1 MAKKSTV
8 TEIKE
13 EVEVVEEAKVEA
25 PTITEI
31 KTRTIIANAPTAFR
45 KTANLE
51 NKYVVS
57 LMPTGIAYEIEK
69 EVSNKIYGSFYK
81 LKNGFYI
88 TKDGNYTLN

>member
-1 MAKKSTV
+1 MAKKSTA
-8 TEIKE
+8 TEVKKE
-13 EVEVVEEAKVEA
+13 VIEETKVEA
-25 PTITEI
+25 PAIAEV
-31 KTRTIIANAPTAFR
+31 KTHTIIANAPTAFR

-51 NKYVVS
+51 NKYVVG